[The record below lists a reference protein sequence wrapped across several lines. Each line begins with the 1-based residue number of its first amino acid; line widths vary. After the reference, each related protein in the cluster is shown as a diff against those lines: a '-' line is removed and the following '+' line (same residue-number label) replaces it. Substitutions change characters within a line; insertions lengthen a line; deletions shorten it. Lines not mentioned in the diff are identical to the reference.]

1 MSKKTFRDKLPSVS
15 KSRKTIKNNCFL
27 WFPIHTFMTGGL
39 ITESSKCVIS
49 VHTIEMQNIA
59 DAYARVA

>member
-1 MSKKTFRDKLPSVS
+1 
-15 KSRKTIKNNCFL
+15 
-27 WFPIHTFMTGGL
+27 MTGGL